1 MGRDNDSPIDPTIA
15 HRANIQY
22 APEADQIK
30 CRSHKLR
37 SIRHC
42 KVKRRHTHPKGGRGI
57 AEAIR

>member
-1 MGRDNDSPIDPTIA
+1 MGRDKASPIAPTIA

-30 CRSHKLR
+30 CRSHQLR

-42 KVKRRHTHPKGGRGI
+42 KVKWRRTHPKGGRGI